1 MTRPVDSEKAKNYL
15 KKAEGSLAM
24 AKIAL
29 NHREYDNAVMSA
41 VHGAINGL
49 DALTTLY
56 LGKRASGTHSDVLAL
71 VSGIFTPTE
80 YREIQKQFTSL
91 TSLKNASEYQPILMS
106 KDQAEKSITWSER
119 ILAKVKVR
127 VKDLR

>member
-1 MTRPVDSEKAKNYL
+1 MTRPVDSDKAKNYL

-41 VHGAINGL
+41 VHSAINGL

-56 LGKRASGTHSDVLAL
+56 LGKRASGTHSDVLSL
-71 VSGIFTPTE
+71 VSGIFTPAE

-91 TSLKNASEYQPILMS
+91 MSLKNATEYQPILMS
-106 KDQAEKSITWSER
+106 RDQAEKSITWSER
-119 ILAKVKVR
+119 ILAKVKAR
-127 VKDLR
+127 LKDLG